1 MVTRAFSFEALFVE
15 KGRTLWRQVVMSVL
29 FALPER
35 VRSLLELSLL
45 SPMGADVDR
54 NPTRKLLVSVG
65 EVTDLGWA
73 LLPSFSQ

>member
-1 MVTRAFSFEALFVE
+1 
-15 KGRTLWRQVVMSVL
+15 MSVL

-35 VRSLLELSLL
+35 VRSLLKLSLL

-54 NPTRKLLVSVG
+54 NPTRKRLVSVG
-65 EVTDLGWA
+65 EITDLGWA